1 MLPPQKHYTNLQGNL
16 TKKIKCLGLGGL
28 LGGMGGFG
36 IDWYI
41 TVVVDSNKLNQELL
55 TADERRLSEPDD

>member
-1 MLPPQKHYTNLQGNL
+1 MGGEFDAFSSASRWIMLPPQKHYTNLPGNL
-16 TKKIKCLGLGGL
+16 TKKMKCLGLGGL

-41 TVVVDSNKLNQELL
+41 TVVEAV
-55 TADERRLSEPDD
+55 

>member
-1 MLPPQKHYTNLQGNL
+1 MLPPQKHYTNLPGN
-16 TKKIKCLGLGGL
+16 LGGL

-41 TVVVDSNKLNQELL
+41 TVVV
-55 TADERRLSEPDD
+55 AV